1 MWAPQRKEKH
11 VVDLIKIVKKIV
23 GSQRGQ
29 KFTPL
34 VNRSNVSTKGQKNKN
49 KKACSFLAQTFF

>member
-29 KFTPL
+29 K
-34 VNRSNVSTKGQKNKN
+34 SNKGK
-49 KKACSFLAQTFF
+49 